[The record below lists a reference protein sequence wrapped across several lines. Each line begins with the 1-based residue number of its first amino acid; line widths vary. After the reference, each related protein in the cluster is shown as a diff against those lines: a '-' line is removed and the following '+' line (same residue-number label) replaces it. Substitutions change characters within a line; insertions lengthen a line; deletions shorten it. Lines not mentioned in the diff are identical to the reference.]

1 MLDSELELETTT
13 ALDGELMKTW
23 FRFLRLQTRLTTAMA
38 SKLKELGLSV
48 AQFDLI
54 STLSQFEGITQQ
66 DLASRLFVTKGNVSG
81 LVDRLEASGLV
92 ERRSIPGDRRSH
104 AMHLTEKGRALAR
117 AGIAAQVDYVER
129 TLGRLPASE
138 RRALD
143 AILRQWREHVLTEAA
158 SADQKMPRPHP
169 VRPRR

>member
-1 MLDSELELETTT
+1 MLDSALEMEPKTG
-13 ALDGELMKTW
+13 LDNELMKTW

-38 SKLKELGLSV
+38 SRLKELGLSV

-104 AMHLTEKGRALAR
+104 AMHLTDKGRSLAR
-117 AGIAAQVDYVER
+117 AGIAAQIDYVET
-129 TLGRLPASE
+129 TLGRLPKSDHH
-138 RRALD
+138 ALD
-143 AILRQWREHVLTEAA
+143 RILKHWREHVLALAA
-158 SADQKMPRPHP
+158 QELKQTARPKA
-169 VRPRR
+169 RR